1 MFKTLRWIG
10 SLKLA
15 MIVNL
20 ERELSRELQ
29 SRLVLPLAITLM
41 ERVPD
46 PGTLLTVSREGDSIR
61 VKLLETTQS
70 RAAAQLKAPIK
81 LDGKSL
87 NPEEIG
93 QGIQALAQKLEALS
107 SDARM
112 TDIRSELETLET
124 AQRGQAFWRDHGAA
138 AVQLQQIEQ
147 LSQSV
152 RRVSGLEERLSG
164 LRADTPAQRPVQI
177 LSNAGI
183 AMTNLSVHWSARSES
198 YCTWRPMILGCT
210 TAYLSHCRR

>member
-1 MFKTLRWIG
+1 M
-10 SLKLA
+10 
-15 MIVNL
+15 
-20 ERELSRELQ
+20 
-29 SRLVLPLAITLM
+29 RLVSARDHTDG
-41 ERVPD
+41 EGARSRHAPD
-46 PGTLLTVSREGDSIR
+46 CVSRRRHIR
-61 VKLLETTQS
+61 VKLLDTTHS

-152 RRVSGLEERLSG
+152 RRVSRLEERLSG
-164 LRADTPAQRPVQI
+164 LRARHA
-177 LSNAGI
+177 
-183 AMTNLSVHWSARSES
+183 SAETRSDLEQCGHS
-198 YCTWRPMILGCT
+198 
-210 TAYLSHCRR
+210 